1 MFVKTYKIVQPE
13 LIEEYLQPIED
24 SEELSLVRVDKL
36 AICKADIR
44 YFLGKRA
51 QSVLAKKYPL
61 IPIHE
66 AVGTVVKDP
75 THTYKKGDKVILIPN
90 SIDESKCRT
99 CTQTKC
105 MDKDI
110 QQNYCPYA
118 KFASSS
124 SDGFLR
130 PFMAMSPKSL
140 VKYNPNVKD
149 EYAVFSELLSVANAA
164 LRRVDL
170 TKEDNI
176 AIWGDG
182 IMAYMVYVI
191 IADVLDLPVSVI
203 GMHKGKLQ
211 CFKKAKIYT
220 TEELDE
226 SFHNFTV
233 LFEAVGGKGSESAV
247 NQMIGQS
254 SIGAQLIL
262 MGVSEDKILVD
273 SRRVLE
279 KGLTLKGVTRSSIED
294 FQKVSNYLD
303 NEEVIKSLK
312 PLVLSVQNINSAND
326 VYHTFLKEIENT
338 EIIGKNIM
346 GF

>member
-13 LIEEYLQPIED
+13 LIEEYLQPIENC
-24 SEELSLVRVDKL
+24 ETQALVRVEKL

-44 YFLGKRA
+44 YFLGKRS

-66 AVGTVVKDP
+66 AVGTVIKDP
-75 THTYKKGDKVILIPN
+75 THTFSRGDKVILIPN

-99 CTQTKC
+99 CAQTKC

-130 PFMAMSPKSL
+130 PFISMNPKSL
-140 VKYNPNVKD
+140 VSYNPSVKD
-149 EYAVFSELLSVANAA
+149 QYAVFSELLSVANAA
-164 LRRVDL
+164 LRRIDL

-176 AIWGDG
+176 AVWGDG
-182 IMAYMVYVI
+182 IMSYMVYI
-191 IADVLDLPVSVI
+191 ILVDVLNLPVSVI
-203 GMHKGKLQ
+203 GMHKEKLHY
-211 CFKKAKIYT
+211 FKKAKVYT
-220 TEELDE
+220 TAEIDDI
-226 SFHNFTV
+226 FHNFTV
-233 LFEAVGGKGSESAV
+233 LFEAVGGRGSESAI

-262 MGVSEDKILVD
+262 MGVSEEKVLID

-294 FQKVSNYLD
+294 FQKVSKYLN
-303 NEEVIKSLK
+303 NEDVIKSLE
-312 PLVLSVQNINSAND
+312 PLVLSVHNVSSAND

-346 GF
+346 SF